1 MLDVLG
7 SGMEMLYCPIS
18 AGKGVTKGEA
28 GGVGGVGEVV
38 VEVQVAEVWVESI
51 VGTA

>member
-1 MLDVLG
+1 MLVVLG

-18 AGKGVTKGEA
+18 SGKGVTKGDS
-28 GGVGGVGEVV
+28 GVVGGV
-38 VEVQVAEVWVESI
+38 VEVQVAEVLVESI

>member
-1 MLDVLG
+1 
-7 SGMEMLYCPIS
+7 MEMLYCPIS

>member
-28 GGVGGVGEVV
+28 GGVGEVV